1 MFPDDCRSRLSF
13 EYPGSAG
20 AGPRQTA
27 REVQPLNFLCTFHFC
42 VCVCVCLCVCV
53 LSHFSHVWLFV
64 TPPWTVACQAFLSM
78 GFFRQECWSGLP
90 RPPPGDHPDSGIERA
105 SPTWQADSLLL
116 RYRRSPPF
124 TSITSQSWIK
134 WVLNIHRLK
143 TDLANRCGMY
153 FHWTRTSLRGSLYA
167 FQHSLIIWWA

>member
-1 MFPDDCRSRLSF
+1 MIAEAVSLSNTQDQPGLDPGRL
-13 EYPGSAG
+13 PGKSSHI
-20 AGPRQTA
+20 
-27 REVQPLNFLCTFHFC
+27 TFFVLFTSVC
-42 VCVCVCLCVCV
+42 VCVCVCVRAHACSATSVMSDCL
-53 LSHFSHVWLFV
+53 W
-64 TPPWTVACQAFLSM
+64 PPLDCSVQAFLSM

-90 RPPPGDHPDSGIERA
+90 RPPPGDLPDSGIERA

-153 FHWTRTSLRGSLYA
+153 FHWTRTSLSSSLYA